1 MLLLDINDTEIT
13 LARDGQVLYAEPGI
27 ALVERGR
34 TQFGSEA
41 SAQSRLHPRQTHNE
55 FWQRL
60 NADPV
65 APAGRSVANQA
76 DLVYLQLKSIRE
88 AAGLDRADLRRARGA
103 SPSHGM
109 VVAAPSTTTPAQ
121 LGLLLGIAAEAGFDV
136 RAVVDSA
143 VAAASTQ
150 SLTGSCRVVDV
161 GLHRAFVTQIDL
173 QDGDTVTR
181 GTVDEVPAAGFAAL
195 VEGWVDTVADSFVE
209 TTRFDPLRIA
219 ATEQQVFDQLLAG
232 VESNSAEITVA
243 VEHDGVSREVNISR
257 RALAHK
263 SQQRYGL
270 LAAAVGP
277 PSTILVSHRVRRLPG
292 LAGSLQEAGHRIV
305 ALPAEAVADAVQ
317 RHAEVFAPDAGGARL
332 ISSLALLSAPAE
344 SAATQRARPTH
355 LLCGALALPLGDE
368 INAGEH
374 PASTRQ
380 AAGFRIL
387 ADGAGFR
394 VVPNADARVR
404 YNGETLD
411 FDRPAH
417 AGDRIDCDG
426 DVFQLI
432 RVVDG

>member
-88 AAGLDRADLRRARGA
+88 AAGLDRADL
-103 SPSHGM
+103 

-150 SLTGSCRVVDV
+150 SLSGSCRVVDV
-161 GLHRAFVTQIDL
+161 GLHRAVVTQIDL

-232 VESNSAEITVA
+232 VKSNSAEIAVA

-257 RALAHK
+257 RALSHK

-270 LAAAVGP
+270 LATAIGA
-277 PSTILVSHRVRRLPG
+277 PSTLLVSHRVRHLPG

-305 ALPAEAVADAVQ
+305 ALPAEAVAAAVQ
-317 RHAEVFAPDAGGARL
+317 RHGEVFAPDAGGARL

-344 SAATQRARPTH
+344 SAATQRAQPTH
-355 LLCGALALPLGDE
+355 LLCGALALPLGGE

-394 VVPNADARVR
+394 VVPNADAQVR

-417 AGDRIDCDG
+417 AGDRIETDG

>member
-88 AAGLDRADLRRARGA
+88 AAGLDRADL
-103 SPSHGM
+103 

-161 GLHRAFVTQIDL
+161 GLHRAVVTQIDL
-173 QDGDTVTR
+173 QDGDTVMR

-232 VESNSAEITVA
+232 VKSNSAEIAVA

-257 RALAHK
+257 RALSHK

-270 LAAAVGP
+270 LATAIGA
-277 PSTILVSHRVRRLPG
+277 PSTLLVSHRVRRLPG

-305 ALPAEAVADAVQ
+305 ALPAEAVAAAVQ
-317 RHAEVFAPDAGGARL
+317 RHGEVFAPDAGGARL

-344 SAATQRARPTH
+344 SAATQRAQPTH

-417 AGDRIDCDG
+417 AGDRIETDG

>member
-13 LARDGQVLYAEPGI
+13 LNRDGEVLYTEPGI
-27 ALVERGR
+27 ALVERGGA
-34 TQFGSEA
+34 QFGGEA
-41 SAQSRLHPRQTHNE
+41 SSQSRLHPRQTHNE

-65 APAGRSVANQA
+65 SPAGRGVANQA
-76 DLVYLQLKSIRE
+76 DLVYLQLRAIRE
-88 AAGLDRADLRRARGA
+88 ATGLDRADL
-103 SPSHGM
+103 

-136 RAVVDSA
+136 RAVVDAA

-150 SLTGSCRVVDV
+150 SLTGSCRFVDV

-173 QDGDTVTR
+173 QDGETVTR

-195 VEGWVDTVADSFVE
+195 VEGWVDTVADNFVE

-232 VESNSAEITVA
+232 VQSNSAEITVA
-243 VEHDGVSREVNISR
+243 VEHDGVSRDVNISR
-257 RALAHK
+257 RALSQK

-270 LAAAVGP
+270 LATAVGA
-277 PSTILVSHRVRRLPG
+277 PSTLLVSHRVRRLPG
-292 LAGSLQEAGHRIV
+292 VTASLQEAGHQIV
-305 ALPAEAVADAVQ
+305 ALPAEAVASAVQ
-317 RHAEVFAPDAGGARL
+317 RHGEVFAPDAGGAKL

-344 SAATQRARPTH
+344 SAAAQRAQPTH
-355 LLCGALALPLGDE
+355 LLCGAQALPLADE
-368 INAGEH
+368 VIAGEH

-387 ADGAGFR
+387 KDGAGFR
-394 VVPNADARVR
+394 VVPNADAQVR
-404 YNGETLD
+404 FNGEPLD
-411 FDRPAH
+411 FDRPVH
-417 AGDRIDCDG
+417 AGDRIESDG
-426 DVFQLI
+426 DEFQLI
-432 RVVDG
+432 RVVAAER

>member
-88 AAGLDRADLRRARGA
+88 AAGLDRADL
-103 SPSHGM
+103 

-161 GLHRAFVTQIDL
+161 GLHRAVVTQIDL

-232 VESNSAEITVA
+232 VKSNSAEIAVA

-257 RALAHK
+257 RALSHK

-270 LAAAVGP
+270 LATAIGA
-277 PSTILVSHRVRRLPG
+277 PSTLLVSHRVRRLPG

-305 ALPAEAVADAVQ
+305 ALPAEAVAAAVQ
-317 RHAEVFAPDAGGARL
+317 RHGEVFAPDAGGARL

-344 SAATQRARPTH
+344 SAATQRAQPTH

-417 AGDRIDCDG
+417 AGDRIETDG

>member
-88 AAGLDRADLRRARGA
+88 AAGLDRADLL
-103 SPSHGM
+103 
-109 VVAAPSTTTPAQ
+109 VAAPSTTTPAQ

-143 VAAASTQ
+143 VAAASSQ

-161 GLHRAFVTQIDL
+161 GLHRAVVTQIDL
-173 QDGDTVTR
+173 QDGETVTR
-181 GTVDEVPAAGFAAL
+181 GTVDEVPAAGLAAL
-195 VEGWVDTVADSFVE
+195 VEGWVDAVADSFVE

-232 VESNSAEITVA
+232 VKSNSAEIAVA

-257 RALAHK
+257 RALSHK

-270 LAAAVGP
+270 LATAIGA
-277 PSTILVSHRVRRLPG
+277 PSTLLVSHRVRHLPG

-305 ALPAEAVADAVQ
+305 ALPAGAVAGAVQ
-317 RHAEVFAPDAGGARL
+317 RHGEVFAPDAGGARL
-332 ISSLALLSAPAE
+332 ISSLALLSAPVE
-344 SAATQRARPTH
+344 SAATQRAQPTH

-368 INAGEH
+368 FNAGEH

-394 VVPNADARVR
+394 VVPNADAQVR

-417 AGDRIDCDG
+417 AGDRIETDG

>member
-13 LARDGQVLYAEPGI
+13 LNRDGEALYAEPGI

-41 SAQSRLHPRQTHNE
+41 TAQSRLHPRQAHNE

-65 APAGRSVANQA
+65 TPAGRGVANQA
-76 DLVYLQLKSIRE
+76 DLVYLQLRAIRE
-88 AAGLDRADLRRARGA
+88 AARLDRADL
-103 SPSHGM
+103 

-136 RAVVDSA
+136 RAVVDAA

-150 SLTGSCRVVDV
+150 SLTGSCRVVDI

-173 QDGDTVTR
+173 QDGETVAR
-181 GTVDEVPAAGFAAL
+181 GTVDEVPAVGFAAL

-219 ATEQQVFDQLLAG
+219 ATEQQVFDQLLSG
-232 VESNSAEITVA
+232 VRSNGAEITVA
-243 VEHDGVSREVNISR
+243 VEHDGLSREVNISR
-257 RALAHK
+257 RALSQK

-270 LAAAVGP
+270 LATAIGA
-277 PSTILVSHRVRRLPG
+277 PSTLLVTHRVRRLPG
-292 LAGSLQEAGHRIV
+292 VTASLQEAGHQIV
-305 ALPAEAVADAVQ
+305 ALPADAVASAVQ
-317 RHAEVFAPDAGGARL
+317 RHGEVFAPDAGGAKL

-344 SAATQRARPTH
+344 SAATQRAQPTH

-368 INAGEH
+368 VNAAEH

-387 ADGAGFR
+387 KDGAGFR

-404 YNGETLD
+404 FNGEPLD
-411 FDRPAH
+411 FDRPVH
-417 AGDRIDCDG
+417 AGDRIESDG
-426 DVFQLI
+426 DEFQLI
-432 RVVDG
+432 RAVAADH

>member
-13 LARDGQVLYAEPGI
+13 LNRDGEVLYAEPGV

-34 TQFGSEA
+34 SQFGSEA
-41 SAQSRLHPRQTHNE
+41 SGQSRLHPRQTHNE

-65 APAGRSVANQA
+65 TPAGRGVANQA
-76 DLVYLQLKSIRE
+76 DLVYLQLRGIRE
-88 AAGLDRADLRRARGA
+88 AAGLDRADL
-103 SPSHGM
+103 

-136 RAVVDSA
+136 RAVVDCA

-173 QDGDTVTR
+173 QDGETVTR
-181 GTVDEVPAAGFAAL
+181 GSVDEVPAAGFAAL
-195 VEGWVDTVADSFVE
+195 LEGWVDTVADSFVE

-232 VESNSAEITVA
+232 VKSTSAEITVA

-257 RALAHK
+257 RALSSK

-270 LAAAVGP
+270 LATAIGA
-277 PSTILVSHRVRRLPG
+277 PSTLLVSHRVRRLPG

-305 ALPAEAVADAVQ
+305 ALPADAVAGAVQ
-317 RHAEVFAPDAGGARL
+317 RHGDVFAPDAGGAKL
-332 ISSLALLSAPAE
+332 ISSLALLSAPEE
-344 SAATQRARPTH
+344 SAATQRAQPTH
-355 LLCGALALPLGDE
+355 LLCGALALPLADE
-368 INAGEH
+368 ISAGEH

-380 AAGFRIL
+380 AAGFRIRK
-387 ADGAGFR
+387 DGAGFR
-394 VVPNADARVR
+394 VVPNADAQVR
-404 YNGETLD
+404 FNGEPLD

-417 AGDRIDCDG
+417 AGDRIESDG
-426 DVFQLI
+426 ETFQLI
-432 RVVDG
+432 RVVAAER

>member
-88 AAGLDRADLRRARGA
+88 AAGLDRADL
-103 SPSHGM
+103 

-161 GLHRAFVTQIDL
+161 GLHRAVVTQIDL
-173 QDGDTVTR
+173 QDGDTVMR

-232 VESNSAEITVA
+232 VKSNSAEIAVA

-257 RALAHK
+257 RALSHK

-270 LAAAVGP
+270 LATVIGA
-277 PSTILVSHRVRRLPG
+277 PSTLLVSHRVRRLPG

-305 ALPAEAVADAVQ
+305 ALPAEAIAAAVQ
-317 RHAEVFAPDAGGARL
+317 RHGEVFAPDAGGARL

-344 SAATQRARPTH
+344 SAATQRAQPTH

-417 AGDRIDCDG
+417 AGDRIETDG